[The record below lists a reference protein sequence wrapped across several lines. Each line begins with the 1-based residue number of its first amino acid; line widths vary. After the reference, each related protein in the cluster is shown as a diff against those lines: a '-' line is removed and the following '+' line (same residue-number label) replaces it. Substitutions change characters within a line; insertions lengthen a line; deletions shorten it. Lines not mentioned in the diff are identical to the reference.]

1 MRHRCLRASWSSPAL
16 LTTVVLLCSA
26 CAPAVA
32 QLGYALYPATNP
44 PPAPGQVAQL
54 NAIMPVGAGAGDG
67 ASSFIKSVD
76 GRDVSALEPPLE
88 LLPGCHLV
96 VTDNKLVL
104 ANEAVSFSGLV
115 GTRVFPFRMKAGH
128 EYEIVVELTDTS
140 GSSGRLSIYGVER
153 TPTGATQTI
162 PPASSPS
169 DLQACRAWRPE

>member
-1 MRHRCLRASWSSPAL
+1 MRPRSSRSPWFFRVLLPTVAS
-16 LTTVVLLCSA
+16 LCSA

-32 QLGYALYPATNP
+32 QRGYALYPVANP

-67 ASSFIKSVD
+67 ASSFIKAVD
-76 GRDVSALEPPLE
+76 GRDVSALEAPFE

-96 VTDNKLVL
+96 ATDDKLVL
-104 ANEAVSFSGLV
+104 ANAAVSFSGLI

-128 EYEIVVELTDTS
+128 EYEVVVELTDTS

-162 PPASSPS
+162 PAASSPS
-169 DLQACRAWRPE
+169 DLQACRAWRP